1 MVKAIWAVAC
11 TVLAV
16 AGLFAIGSGCTSAN
30 SQIRDF
36 SGKMDIGEGPGA
48 TFRELTE
55 LQKDVGGR
63 PVASHPAQG
72 NSSVPVNSAKVP
84 EPDPTTAISRI
95 PPTTGSTPK
104 ASLERDPPKSK
115 STSSPS
121 ANTKGLPASAEQ
133 YLRSLDS
140 VTSSVPSRKPSEN
153 KVPKTTVAP
162 ATSTPKSVPPSG
174 TPLTITKS
182 VSKEPSPEKI
192 PPAPQAQ
199 SSSKAKVESSG
210 TPLTITKSV
219 SKESS
224 PEKIPPA
231 PQAQSSSPAK
241 ARASDSTQYRIGPED
256 LLHVSVWGNE
266 ELTNDVVVRPDG
278 KISLPLVQ
286 DIQAEG
292 FTASELAD
300 SIHRKLLPFIKGP
313 NVSVIV
319 RQINSPKFS
328 VLGYVAR
335 PGTFPLRGDVTVLQA
350 LSEAGGFTP
359 FASPKKIKL
368 IRNADG
374 KQDVRIVNYYKII
387 KNNGEGN
394 YLLKPGDAIVVP

>member
-1 MVKAIWAVAC
+1 
-11 TVLAV
+11 
-16 AGLFAIGSGCTSAN
+16 
-30 SQIRDF
+30 
-36 SGKMDIGEGPGA
+36 
-48 TFRELTE
+48 
-55 LQKDVGGR
+55 
-63 PVASHPAQG
+63 
-72 NSSVPVNSAKVP
+72 
-84 EPDPTTAISRI
+84 
-95 PPTTGSTPK
+95 
-104 ASLERDPPKSK
+104 
-115 STSSPS
+115 
-121 ANTKGLPASAEQ
+121 
-133 YLRSLDS
+133 
-140 VTSSVPSRKPSEN
+140 
-153 KVPKTTVAP
+153 
-162 ATSTPKSVPPSG
+162 
-174 TPLTITKS
+174 LTITKS

-219 SKESS
+219 SKEPS

-241 ARASDSTQYRIGPED
+241 APED

-368 IRNADG
+368 IRNADTF
-374 KQDVRIVNYYKII
+374 
-387 KNNGEGN
+387 
-394 YLLKPGDAIVVP
+394 